1 MAGPLLLEHPDP
13 PWRGASVTADLT
25 EARDRELVQ
34 RIGRGD
40 EDAFRG
46 LFGRYAPSAM
56 ALARRV
62 ARQPFLAE
70 EIVQEA
76 FLAVWRNPSGYDQQR
91 GSVRAWLMG
100 MVHHRAVDAVRR
112 EESQRRRA
120 DESMV
125 SDPVVT
131 PDPADDVVDQID
143 LPEERNAVR
152 VALDALPDEQRQ
164 VIELMY
170 FGGLS
175 HSAVSERLSLPLG
188 TVKSRT
194 LLGMRRLRAATR
206 LPLYVV
212 GVSLGGNVLL
222 KWLGERGAAAEKVV
236 SGAAAVSAPVDLA
249 AAGDAL
255 GRGFNLVYTTA
266 FLRTLKRKSLAKLS
280 VHPGLYDARWVRRAR
295 TLRAFDDVVTAPLH
309 GFADEVD
316 YWRRA
321 SCGPYLA
328 RVRRPTLLISAIDD
342 PFVPPSAL
350 PDPAA
355 LPPNVVLELTERGGH
370 VGFVEG
376 WPWRVT
382 SWAERRAVEYLAAV
396 LSGAALC

>member
-1 MAGPLLLEHPDP
+1 MAATLLLEHVGRPTH
-13 PWRGASVTADLT
+13 AEACVTADLS

-34 RIGRGD
+34 AIGRGD

-120 DESMV
+120 EESMV
-125 SDPVVT
+125 SDPVVS
-131 PDPADDVVDQID
+131 PDPADDVADQID
-143 LPEERNAVR
+143 LPGERKAVR
-152 VALDALPDEQRQ
+152 DALDALPDEQRE

-175 HSAVSERLSLPLG
+175 QTTISEQLGLPLG

-194 LLGMRRLRAATR
+194 LLGMRRLRGAI
-206 LPLYVV
+206 
-212 GVSLGGNVLL
+212 GG
-222 KWLGERGAAAEKVV
+222 WER
-236 SGAAAVSAPVDLA
+236 
-249 AAGDAL
+249 
-255 GRGFNLVYTTA
+255 
-266 FLRTLKRKSLAKLS
+266 
-280 VHPGLYDARWVRRAR
+280 
-295 TLRAFDDVVTAPLH
+295 
-309 GFADEVD
+309 
-316 YWRRA
+316 
-321 SCGPYLA
+321 
-328 RVRRPTLLISAIDD
+328 
-342 PFVPPSAL
+342 
-350 PDPAA
+350 
-355 LPPNVVLELTERGGH
+355 
-370 VGFVEG
+370 
-376 WPWRVT
+376 
-382 SWAERRAVEYLAAV
+382 
-396 LSGAALC
+396 